1 MRASPLSGLLLAA
14 CASPPEP
21 PPAQPDAVAAA
32 PPRQHIVASR
42 DPRGCA
48 GDGRQLRVT
57 EHGIID
63 GSVDPSAPPLTRA
76 RGRLLRF
83 AVDRLYFFD
92 TTRPILRSIGVD
104 FTGRADA
111 NDATH
116 VLELAPLEHPGFASP
131 DPLAY
136 LQRQEDL
143 SLVDGVLCMDLH
155 DRPESPTL
163 TYNLRVDLAAATV
176 ERRLVEDLTG
186 DRCGV
191 EREAVGPRLCTP
203 AGPSADASRDGTC
216 VAVEHDPLPLAPT
229 P

>member
-1 MRASPLSGLLLAA
+1 MRASLLSVLLLAA
-14 CASPPEP
+14 CASPSEP

-32 PPRQHIVASR
+32 PPRPHVVASR
-42 DPRGCA
+42 DARGCTA
-48 GDGRQLRVT
+48 PGGRQLHAS
-57 EHGIID
+57 EHGILD
-63 GSVDPSAPPLTRA
+63 RAGHPFAQRLTLA
-76 RGRLLRF
+76 RGRLLRL

-92 TTRPILRSIGVD
+92 TTRPILRSID
-104 FTGRADA
+104 LDRADTA
-111 NDATH
+111 EATH
-116 VLELAPLEHPGFASP
+116 VLELPPLDHPGFASP

-143 SLVDGVLCMDLH
+143 SLADGVLCMDLH

-203 AGPSADASRDGTC
+203 AGPSAEASRDGTC
-216 VAVEHDPLPLAPT
+216 VAVEYDPPFPLAPT
-229 P
+229 AP